1 MSNTRKLSAH
11 AGDTPHVDGNNG
23 MMLMMLMQAAV
34 YVITSSHT
42 GQLLD
47 EHHYVTPTPHAKYHK
62 SDSNDGL
69 LMHAL

>member
-1 MSNTRKLSAH
+1 MTHTRKLSAH
-11 AGDTPHVDGNNG
+11 AGGTPHVDGNNG

-47 EHHYVTPTPHAKYHK
+47 EHHYVTPTPHAKFFN